1 MKKSK
6 IQIRRASLKERLHFL
21 FTGEIPGYWQKANND
36 VRMTLVQ
43 ALADPEFPFVKEHKD
58 NEEMLKNVTDF
69 LATTRFSYK
78 TIEKYIFRQP
88 LLPHEEK
95 SLLSGLFI
103 ETQNPDYFPKP
114 SETTKKCPRI
124 GMSGTSMKIYST
136 PNAME
141 KHLVI
146 QNQQAIEKSNER
158 DRFETDLTHLA
169 DLDCN
174 GNWARFLRGND
185 GDLHIIMATADE
197 MTPDKYK
204 GIMHSVRVGVGNSG
218 GQEVPSY
225 VKKALCELVSA
236 FEKWEN
242 ERL

>member
-6 IQIRRASLKERLHFL
+6 IQIRRAGLKERLHFL

-43 ALADPEFPFVKEHKD
+43 ALADPEFPFVKEHND
-58 NEEMLKNVTDF
+58 NDEMLKNVTDF

-103 ETQNPDYFPKP
+103 ETQSPDYFPKP

-124 GMSGTSMKIYST
+124 GMSDTSMKIYST
-136 PNAME
+136 PSAME
-141 KHLVI
+141 KHLI
-146 QNQQAIEKSNER
+146 IRNQ
-158 DRFETDLTHLA
+158 
-169 DLDCN
+169 
-174 GNWARFLRGND
+174 
-185 GDLHIIMATADE
+185 
-197 MTPDKYK
+197 
-204 GIMHSVRVGVGNSG
+204 
-218 GQEVPSY
+218 
-225 VKKALCELVSA
+225 KAA
-236 FEKWEN
+236 EN
-242 ERL
+242 K